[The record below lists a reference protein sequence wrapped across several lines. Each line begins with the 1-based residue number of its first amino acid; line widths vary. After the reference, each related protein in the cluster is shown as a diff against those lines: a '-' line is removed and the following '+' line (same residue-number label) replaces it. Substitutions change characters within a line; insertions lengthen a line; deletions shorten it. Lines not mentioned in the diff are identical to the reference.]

1 MAPRKAREAAPP
13 PTYRWRPPRRVL
25 VVDEDPQAAQGLAVL
40 LKHLGHDVQ
49 LAHDGH
55 AALEAVRVNNPQ
67 LVLLG
72 LKLPGVDGY
81 GVLQHLRHDARFKRA
96 PIVAMGRSGRDEDRE
111 RSRAAGFDE
120 HLVKPVNLEA
130 LRSLIERF

>member
-1 MAPRKAREAAPP
+1 MPRKA
-13 PTYRWRPPRRVL
+13 YRWCPPRRVL
-25 VVDEDPQAAQGLAVL
+25 VVDEDLQAAQGIAVL

-49 LAHDGH
+49 LAHDGN
-55 AALEAVRVNNPQ
+55 AALEAARSNNPQ

-81 GVLQHLRHDARFKRA
+81 GVLQNLRLDERFSRA
-96 PIVAMGRSGRDEDRE
+96 PIVAVARSGRDEDRE
-111 RSRAAGFDE
+111 RTRAAGFDE
-120 HLVKPVNLEA
+120 HLVKPIRLDA

>member
-1 MAPRKAREAAPP
+1 MPRKA
-13 PTYRWRPPRRVL
+13 YRWRPPRRVL
-25 VVDEDPQAAQGLAVL
+25 VVDEDLQAAQGIAVL

-49 LAHDGH
+49 LAHDGN
-55 AALEAVRVNNPQ
+55 AALEAARSNNPQ

-72 LKLPGVDGY
+72 LRLPGVDGY
-81 GVLQHLRHDARFKRA
+81 GVLQNLRLDERFSRA
-96 PIVAMGRSGRDEDRE
+96 PIVAMARSGRDEDRE

-120 HLVKPVNLEA
+120 HVVKPIRLDA

>member
-1 MAPRKAREAAPP
+1 MPRKA
-13 PTYRWRPPRRVL
+13 YRWRPPRRVL
-25 VVDEDPQAAQGLAVL
+25 VVDEDLQAAQSLAVL

-49 LAHDGH
+49 LAHDGN
-55 AALEAVRVNNPQ
+55 AALAAARSKNPE

-81 GVLQHLRHDARFKRA
+81 GVLQNLRLDERFSRA
-96 PIVAMGRSGRDEDRE
+96 PIVAVTRSGRDEDRA
-111 RSRAAGFDE
+111 RTRAAGFDE
-120 HLVKPVNLEA
+120 HLVKPIRLDA

>member
-1 MAPRKAREAAPP
+1 MPRKA
-13 PTYRWRPPRRVL
+13 YRWRPPRRVL
-25 VVDEDPQAAQGLAVL
+25 VVDEDLQAAQGIAVL

-49 LAHDGH
+49 LAHDGN
-55 AALEAVRVNNPQ
+55 AALEAARSRNPE

-81 GVLQHLRHDARFKRA
+81 GVLQNLRLDERFSRA
-96 PIVAMGRSGRDEDRE
+96 PIVAVARSGRDEERE
-111 RSRAAGFDE
+111 RTRAAGFDE
-120 HLVKPVNLEA
+120 HLVKPVRLDA

>member
-1 MAPRKAREAAPP
+1 MPRKA
-13 PTYRWRPPRRVL
+13 YRWRPPRRVL
-25 VVDEDPQAAQGLAVL
+25 VVDEDLQAAQGLAVL

-49 LAHDGH
+49 VAHDGN
-55 AALEAVRVNNPQ
+55 AALEAARSNNPQ

-81 GVLQHLRHDARFKRA
+81 GVLQNLRLDERFSRA
-96 PIVAMGRSGRDEDRE
+96 PIVAMARSGRDEDRE

-120 HLVKPVNLEA
+120 HVVKPLRLDA

>member
-1 MAPRKAREAAPP
+1 MPRKA
-13 PTYRWRPPRRVL
+13 YRWRPPRRVL
-25 VVDEDPQAAQGLAVL
+25 VVDEDLQAAQSLAVL

-49 LAHDGH
+49 LAHDGN
-55 AALEAVRVNNPQ
+55 AALAAARSKNPE

-81 GVLQHLRHDARFKRA
+81 GVLQNLRLDERFSRA
-96 PIVAMGRSGRDEDRE
+96 PIVAVTRSGRDEDRE
-111 RSRAAGFDE
+111 RTRTAGFDE
-120 HLVKPVNLEA
+120 HLVKPIRLDA

>member
-1 MAPRKAREAAPP
+1 MPRKAKA
-13 PTYRWRPPRRVL
+13 YRRRPPRRVL
-25 VVDEDPQAAQGLAVL
+25 VVDEDLQAAQGIAVL

-49 LAHDGH
+49 LAHDGI
-55 AALEAVRVNNPQ
+55 AALAAARSKNPE

-81 GVLQHLRHDARFKRA
+81 GVLQNLRLDERFSRA
-96 PIVAMGRSGRDEDRE
+96 PIVAMARSGHEDRE

-120 HLVKPVNLEA
+120 HVVKPIRLDA

>member
-1 MAPRKAREAAPP
+1 MPRKAKAFR
-13 PTYRWRPPRRVL
+13 RRPPRRVL
-25 VVDEDPQAAQGLAVL
+25 VVDEDLQAAQGIAVL

-49 LAHDGH
+49 VAHDGI
-55 AALEAVRVNNPQ
+55 AALAAARSKNPE

-81 GVLQHLRHDARFKRA
+81 GVLQNLRLDERFSRA
-96 PIVAMGRSGRDEDRE
+96 PIVAMARLGHEDRE

-120 HLVKPVNLEA
+120 HVVKPIRLDA